1 MGNRPLIDLVSR
13 NPGAAAQLCLF
24 TSALRNGRNGRKAGK
39 YTHCS
44 MDVIYFLR
52 ILCKKKKL
60 CLYPET
66 VPKLGQ
72 SLEESLAGGGL
83 VKNLKIF

>member
-1 MGNRPLIDLVSR
+1 
-13 NPGAAAQLCLF
+13 
-24 TSALRNGRNGRKAGK
+24 
-39 YTHCS
+39 

-52 ILCKKKKL
+52 IICKKKKL

-66 VPKLGQ
+66 VPQLGQ

-83 VKNLKIF
+83 VKNLKIFWMNDKTIIEFGFRMMWGIMQISKDVTHLGLQLDG

>member
-1 MGNRPLIDLVSR
+1 
-13 NPGAAAQLCLF
+13 
-24 TSALRNGRNGRKAGK
+24 
-39 YTHCS
+39 

-52 ILCKKKKL
+52 IICKKKKL

-83 VKNLKIF
+83 VKNLKIVWMNDKTIIEFGFRMMWGIMQISKDVTHLGLQLDG

>member
-1 MGNRPLIDLVSR
+1 
-13 NPGAAAQLCLF
+13 
-24 TSALRNGRNGRKAGK
+24 
-39 YTHCS
+39 

-72 SLEESLAGGGL
+72 SLEESLAGAGL
-83 VKNLKIF
+83 VKNLKIFWMNDKTIIEFGFRMMWGIMQTSKDVTHLVLQLDG

>member
-1 MGNRPLIDLVSR
+1 MFIHECTKKRKEWKECRKIYILLDG
-13 NPGAAAQLCLF
+13 CYLF
-24 TSALRNGRNGRKAGK
+24 FEDSLQE
-39 YTHCS
+39 
-44 MDVIYFLR
+44 
-52 ILCKKKKL
+52 KKL

-72 SLEESLAGGGL
+72 SLEESLAGAGL